1 MFLEKVSSNVKFD
14 KWMPLGRSLWYVN
27 RINHLSKY
35 LAIPNNVLWI
45 CGFNL
50 MLCYMLPSWM
60 LINNNYLT
68 DFTSCLIFVDNEKSF
83 FLIFLTV
90 TVLPLLQRNDFLIF
104 LTVTVLP
111 LLQRNDS
118 FIIVQSVLFYQC
130 VAIEYSISHLIHMIS
145 CLRVSDLLLFNA
157 NSTMFQLYH
166 GDAKLMFNEMMMRF
180 TLN

>member
-35 LAIPNNVLWI
+35 LAIPNDVLWI
-45 CGFNL
+45 SGFNS
-50 MLCYMLPSWM
+50 MLSYMLPSWM

-68 DFTSCLIFVDNEKSF
+68 DFTSCLIFVDNENSF

-90 TVLPLLQRNDFLIF
+90 TVLPLLQRNA
-104 LTVTVLP
+104 
-111 LLQRNDS
+111 S

-130 VAIEYSISHLIHMIS
+130 VAIEYSISHLIHMTS
-145 CLRVSDLLLFNA
+145 CLRVSELLLFNA

-166 GDAKLMFNEMMMRF
+166 GDAKLMFNEMTMRF

>member
-35 LAIPNNVLWI
+35 LAIPNDVLWI
-45 CGFNL
+45 CGFNS
-50 MLCYMLPSWM
+50 MLSYMLPSWM

-68 DFTSCLIFVDNEKSF
+68 DFTSCLIFVDNENSF

-90 TVLPLLQRNDFLIF
+90 TVLPLLQRNA
-104 LTVTVLP
+104 
-111 LLQRNDS
+111 S

-145 CLRVSDLLLFNA
+145 CLRVSELLLLNA